1 MLKQTQITHHQS
13 ITRTREALFELRLF
27 VTATATPRSPGA
39 GPTPHFL
46 RSIRDGLTGAAESLQ
61 G

>member
-1 MLKQTQITHHQS
+1 MLKQPRSPTFSPSQ
-13 ITRTREALFELRLF
+13 ELGKLF
-27 VTATATPRSPGA
+27 VTATATPI
-39 GPTPHFL
+39 PHFL